1 MRLVFRIDSN
11 HISLLPAGVAV
22 CVAFALSSM
31 PAGAADV
38 YAQASFADAT
48 NVTTAT
54 SAQQTTEVAADET
67 SNATADTTTGVDI
80 ANGVDSTGPQFTNV
94 PADSAAM
101 SDFALD
107 DQVLARQRGGAAAR
121 RRGGHGDGRGDAAAD
136 ARLGRDAVGRN
147 RAAVAAAHSH
157 RCRAHRARERSELPA
172 EVTQQHDV
180 ARKRDQCRLFRTPN
194 WIVGDIQNDRFM
206 GDAVPPRNGCR

>member
-22 CVAFALSSM
+22 CVALALSSM
-31 PAGAADV
+31 SAGAADV
-38 YAQASFADAT
+38 YAQESFTDAT

-54 SAQQTTEVAADET
+54 SAQQTAEVAADET

-107 DQVLARQRGGAAAR
+107 DQVLARQRGGAAGMVMVAATPQLM
-121 RRGGHGDGRGDAAAD
+121 RGAAVTLWDEIAPPSPLPIPIDAARTAQ
-136 ARLGRDAVGRN
+136 GN
-147 RAAVAAAHSH
+147 VANY
-157 RCRAHRARERSELPA
+157 
-172 EVTQQHDV
+172 Q
-180 ARKRDQCRLFRTPN
+180 RK
-194 WIVGDIQNDRFM
+194 
-206 GDAVPPRNGCR
+206 

>member
-22 CVAFALSSM
+22 CVALALSSM
-31 PAGAADV
+31 SAGAAGV
-38 YAQASFADAT
+38 YAQESFTDAT

-54 SAQQTTEVAADET
+54 SAQQTAEVAADET

-80 ANGVDSTGPQFTNV
+80 ATGVDSTGPQFTNV

-107 DQVLARQRGGAAAR
+107 DQVLARQRGGAAGMVMVAATPQLM
-121 RRGGHGDGRGDAAAD
+121 RGAAVTLWDEIAPPSPLPIPIDAARTAQ
-136 ARLGRDAVGRN
+136 GN
-147 RAAVAAAHSH
+147 VANY
-157 RCRAHRARERSELPA
+157 
-172 EVTQQHDV
+172 Q
-180 ARKRDQCRLFRTPN
+180 RK
-194 WIVGDIQNDRFM
+194 
-206 GDAVPPRNGCR
+206 

>member
-22 CVAFALSSM
+22 CVALALSSM
-31 PAGAADV
+31 SAGAAGV
-38 YAQASFADAT
+38 YAQESFTDAT

-54 SAQQTTEVAADET
+54 SAQQTTEVAANET

-80 ANGVDSTGPQFTNV
+80 AGGVDSTGAQFTNV

-107 DQVLARQRGGAAAR
+107 DQVLARQRGGAAGMVMVAATPQLM
-121 RRGGHGDGRGDAAAD
+121 RGSAVTLWDEIAPPSPLPIPIDAARTAQ
-136 ARLGRDAVGRN
+136 GN
-147 RAAVAAAHSH
+147 VANY
-157 RCRAHRARERSELPA
+157 
-172 EVTQQHDV
+172 Q
-180 ARKRDQCRLFRTPN
+180 RK
-194 WIVGDIQNDRFM
+194 
-206 GDAVPPRNGCR
+206 

>member
-22 CVAFALSSM
+22 CVALALSSM
-31 PAGAADV
+31 SAGAAGV
-38 YAQASFADAT
+38 YAQESFTDAT

-54 SAQQTTEVAADET
+54 SAQQTAEVAVDET

-80 ANGVDSTGPQFTNV
+80 ATGVDSTGPQFTNV

-107 DQVLARQRGGAAAR
+107 DQVLARQRGGAAGMVMVAATPQLM
-121 RRGGHGDGRGDAAAD
+121 RGAAVTLWDEIAPPSPLPIPIDAARTAQ
-136 ARLGRDAVGRN
+136 GN
-147 RAAVAAAHSH
+147 VANY
-157 RCRAHRARERSELPA
+157 
-172 EVTQQHDV
+172 Q
-180 ARKRDQCRLFRTPN
+180 RK
-194 WIVGDIQNDRFM
+194 
-206 GDAVPPRNGCR
+206 